1 MALYRRGDEWWY
13 HFWYQGQHIQ
23 RRTNTASKKEAREK
37 EATHKAQLLL
47 YKQEAEPE
55 ENPKFVDF
63 AVWYL
68 EYSKTHKR
76 SYGVEF
82 YYINR
87 TLVPLFGR
95 LRLKEIKPIQVELF
109 KQKRLRDGLKK
120 SSINREIGLLKS
132 MLNRAVKL
140 QLIHAHPAREAEL
153 FELDD
158 SSVSDRVLSN
168 EEEIKLLAACDESE
182 LRYRAPHLKFVI
194 LVALYTGLRRGEI
207 LRLRWSDIDFE
218 KNRLRVRKSKTKAG
232 RRHVNLNSMLRAM
245 LLSLNEQEH
254 GEWVFP
260 SPNRYQTPGQ
270 PERHIADVK
279 NAFRRAVRLAGIEWI
294 TFHQLRHT
302 FCSRLADAGVPLPV
316 IQKLA
321 GHASVTMTSEY
332 THPADELKQRAV
344 EVLITGPNRAEPA
357 TEPATQMLKSPE
369 AKIGETANTS
379 RSII

>member
-1 MALYRRGDEWWY
+1 MALYRRGEEWWY
-13 HFWYQGQHIQ
+13 HFWYHGHHIQ
-23 RRTNTASKKEAREK
+23 ERTNTTSKQEAREK
-37 EATHKAQLLL
+37 EAIHKAELLL
-47 YKQEAEPE
+47 EKRKAEPE

-63 AVWYL
+63 SVGYL
-68 EYSKTHKR
+68 EYSKTHRR

-82 YYINR
+82 YYVNR
-87 TLVPLFGR
+87 TLVPFFGR
-95 LRLKEIKPIQVELF
+95 LRLKEIKPFQVELF

-132 MLNRAVKL
+132 ILNRAVKL
-140 QLIHAHPAREAEL
+140 QTIDANPARDAEL

-168 EEEIKLLAACDESE
+168 QEEIKLLVACDESE

-232 RRHVNLNSMLRAM
+232 RRSVNLNSVLRGK
-245 LLSLNEQEH
+245 LLFLNEQEH

-260 SPNRYQTPGQ
+260 SPERFQTPGQ

-302 FCSRLADAGVPLPV
+302 FCSRLADAGVPMPV
-316 IQKLA
+316 IQDLA
-321 GHASVTMTSEY
+321 GHSSIIMTRRY
-332 THPADELKQRAV
+332 THPADELKQKAV
-344 EVLITGPNRAEPA
+344 EVLITGPNGSEPA

-369 AKIGETANTS
+369 VKIGETANTS